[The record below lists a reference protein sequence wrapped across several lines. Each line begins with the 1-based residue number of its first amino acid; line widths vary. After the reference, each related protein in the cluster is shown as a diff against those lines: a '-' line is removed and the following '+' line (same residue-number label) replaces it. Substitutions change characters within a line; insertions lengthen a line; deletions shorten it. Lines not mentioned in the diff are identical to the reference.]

1 MSHTEWFNKINE
13 ENSYFNKNRFV
24 IQYNNLRKTKT
35 ENDALVETLGS
46 IIWEKGTIEDLRAVH
61 RVCMYDRNKDFF
73 NILDDIGAM
82 LNEQPTV

>member
-1 MSHTEWFNKINE
+1 MSHAEWFNKINE
-13 ENSYFNKNRFV
+13 GNGYFENNRFV

-35 ENDALVETLGS
+35 ENDALVETLGN

-61 RVCMYDRNKDFF
+61 RVCMHDRNKDFF
-73 NILDDIGAM
+73 NILDDIGEM